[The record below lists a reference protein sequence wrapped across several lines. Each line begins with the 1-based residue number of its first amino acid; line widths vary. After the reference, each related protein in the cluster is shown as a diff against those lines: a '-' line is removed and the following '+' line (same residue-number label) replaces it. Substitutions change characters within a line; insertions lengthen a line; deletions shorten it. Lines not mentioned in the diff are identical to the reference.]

1 MTGTFFLPALL
12 MASAIQ
18 STETND
24 TLDETEALSPI
35 SVIGQRVAN
44 LQPAS
49 SYSTLATALR
59 YDPQVNLQTRGMP
72 EGQADVTVRGGLFEN
87 TGFRMGAVTVFD
99 PQTGHYSVEAPFDPA
114 MLSSPEILTDFEN
127 GLNAFN
133 ASVATVH
140 YGFSPISAGG
150 HVSAG
155 VGTDSLRYASARLS
169 GVKTLADGQTLAATV
184 SASASNGDGTLA
196 FGDHDYKRF
205 STHLQSAGENSET
218 NFLLGYHDKFAG
230 WPGMYT
236 GFASL
241 PETDHTKLG
250 LALLNHRWSSD
261 GGWYEAGAAYR
272 WLDDDYDFDRTTTES
287 GSPGSFEH
295 ETRSFSLGLTGQ
307 QNMAGLEWYFSGQF
321 SADKLVRSTDLTH
334 GDFNSRSYLTLSLAP
349 GKQWLLDTGALLA
362 LRAGLRAD
370 LSNRDEDA
378 IMPLFS
384 LSLEQDSGTGI
395 HRYGLDFT
403 RTSQLPGYTALNSR
417 PGGLFGG
424 NANLAREFA
433 NTLTA
438 AYTHERDN
446 WYAKVSVFYRQDNDL
461 VDWTYRQEAPY
472 SRQANA
478 VDMDVTG
485 LEWMTSWHSQ
495 QLQIVGGYTWLNK
508 GADYGTTQVDA
519 SFYALNYARH
529 RITLAFVYTPVSQL
543 DIRFDN
549 EYRSQQDNLLRSSD
563 NNAYIASLSGSWR
576 LLSSPGVRISLIADN
591 LSDSDFEEFPGTPPM
606 GRQVSL
612 GIGVDW

>member
-403 RTSQLPGYTALNSR
+403 RTSQLPGYTALNSQ

-424 NANLAREFA
+424 NANLGREFA

-485 LEWMTSWHSQ
+485 LEWLTSWHSQ

-508 GADYGTTQVDA
+508 DADYGTTQVDA

-606 GRQVSL
+606 GRQVSV

>member
-1 MTGTFFLPALL
+1 
-12 MASAIQ
+12 MAPAIQ
-18 STETND
+18 STEAID
-24 TLDETEALSPI
+24 VPDEITALAPI

-49 SYSTLATALR
+49 TYTTLSTALR
-59 YDPQVNLQTRGMP
+59 YDPQVSLQTRGMP

-114 MLSSPEILTDFEN
+114 MLSSLEILTDFDN

-133 ASVATVH
+133 ASVATIH
-140 YGFSPISAGG
+140 YGFNPISAGG
-150 HVSAG
+150 HFSAG
-155 VGTDSLRYASARLS
+155 FGTDKLRYASARLS
-169 GVKTLADGQTLAATV
+169 GVKTLADGQALAATI
-184 SASASNGDGTLA
+184 SASASAGDGTLNY
-196 FGDHDYKRF
+196 GEHDFKRF
-205 STHLQSAGENSET
+205 STHLQSTGENSET
-218 NFLLGYHDKFAG
+218 NFLLGYHDKLSG

-236 GFASL
+236 GFSSL

-250 LALLNHRWSSD
+250 LALLNHRWSNDS
-261 GGWYEAGAAYR
+261 GWYEAGAAYR
-272 WLDDDYDFDRTTTES
+272 WLEDDYDFDQKTTES

-295 ETRSFSLGLTGQ
+295 ETRSFSAGMAGQ
-307 QNMAGLEWYFSGQF
+307 QNLAGLEWHFSGQL
-321 SADKLVRSTDLTH
+321 SADRLVRSTDLTH

-349 GKQWLLDTGALLA
+349 GKQRTLDTGSILA

-370 LSNRDEDA
+370 LSNRDENA
-378 IMPLFS
+378 LMPLFS
-384 LSLEQDSGTGI
+384 VSLEQDSGAVVN
-395 HRYGLDFT
+395 RYSLEFT

-424 NANLAREFA
+424 NATLGREFA

-438 AYTHERDN
+438 AYTRELDS
-446 WYAKVSVFYRQDNDL
+446 WYSKVSVFYRQDDDL
-461 VDWTYRQEAPY
+461 VDWTYQQTAPF

-485 LEWMTSWHSQ
+485 LEWLTSWHSKK
-495 QLQIVGGYTWLNK
+495 LQIVGGYTWLHK
-508 GADYGTTQVDA
+508 DADYGTAQVDA

-529 RITLAFVYTPVSQL
+529 RITLAFVYTPVSKL

-549 EYRSQQDNLLRSSD
+549 EYRQQQENLLRNNGD
-563 NNAYIASLSGSWR
+563 NAYIASLSGSWK
-576 LLSSPGVRISLIADN
+576 LSSNPGARISLIVDN
-591 LSDSDFEEFPGTPPM
+591 LTDSSFEEFPGTPPM

-612 GIGVDW
+612 GIAVDW

>member
-1 MTGTFFLPALL
+1 MIGAFFLQVLL
-12 MASAIQ
+12 MAPAIQ
-18 STETND
+18 STETTD
-24 TLDETEALSPI
+24 KPDETEVLSPI

-49 SYSTLATALR
+49 TYTTLSTALR
-59 YDPQVNLQTRGMP
+59 YDPQVSLQTRGMP

-114 MLSSPEILTDFEN
+114 MLSSPEILTDFDN

-140 YGFSPISAGG
+140 YGFNTISAGG
-150 HVSAG
+150 HFSAG
-155 VGTDSLRYASARLS
+155 FGTDKLRYASARLS
-169 GVKTLADGQTLAATV
+169 GIKTLADGQALAATV
-184 SASASNGDGTLA
+184 SASASAGDGTLPY
-196 FGDHDYKRF
+196 GEHDFKRF
-205 STHLQSAGENSET
+205 STHLQSTGENSET
-218 NFLLGYHDKFAG
+218 NFLLGYHDKFSG

-236 GFASL
+236 GFSSL

-250 LALLNHRWSSD
+250 LVLLNHRWSNDS
-261 GGWYEAGAAYR
+261 GWYEAGAAYR
-272 WLDDDYDFDRTTTES
+272 WLDDDYDFDRRTTES

-295 ETRSFSLGLTGQ
+295 ETRSFSLGLNGQ

-321 SADKLVRSTDLTH
+321 SADRLVRSTDLTY

-349 GKQWLLDTGALLA
+349 GKQWLLDTGSMLA

-370 LSNRDEDA
+370 LSNRDENA
-378 IMPLFS
+378 LMPLFS
-384 LSLEQDSGTGI
+384 LSLEQDTGAVVN
-395 HRYGLDFT
+395 RYGLEFT

-424 NANLAREFA
+424 NATLGREFA

-438 AYTHERDN
+438 AYTRELDS
-446 WYAKVSVFYRQDNDL
+446 WYSKVSVFYRQDADL
-461 VDWTYRQEAPY
+461 VDWTYQQIAPF

-485 LEWMTSWHSQ
+485 LEWLTSWHSEK
-495 QLQIVGGYTWLNK
+495 LQIVGGYTWLHK
-508 GADYGTTQVDA
+508 DADYGTAQVDA

-529 RITLAFVYTPVSQL
+529 RITLAFVYTPVSRL

-549 EYRSQQDNLLRSSD
+549 EYRRQQDNLLRNSGD
-563 NNAYIASLSGSWR
+563 NAYIASLSGSWK
-576 LLSSPGVRISLIADN
+576 LLSNPGVRISLIADN
-591 LSDSDFEEFPGTPPM
+591 LTDSDFEEFPGTPPM

-612 GIGVDW
+612 GLGIDW

>member
-1 MTGTFFLPALL
+1 MIGTFFLQALL
-12 MASAIQ
+12 MAPAIQ
-18 STETND
+18 STESTDNID
-24 TLDETEALSPI
+24 KTEVLSPI

-49 SYSTLATALR
+49 TYTTLVTALR
-59 YDPQVNLQTRGMP
+59 FDPQVNVQTRGMP

-140 YGFSPISAGG
+140 YGFNPISAGG
-150 HVSAG
+150 HFSAG
-155 VGTDSLRYASARLS
+155 YGTDSLRYASARLS
-169 GVKTLADGQTLAATV
+169 GVKTHADGQTLAATI
-184 SASASNGDGTLA
+184 SASASAGDGTLSYA
-196 FGDHDYKRF
+196 DHDFKRF
-205 STHLQSAGENSET
+205 STHLQSTGENGET
-218 NFLLGYHDKFAG
+218 NFLLGYHDKFSG

-236 GFASL
+236 GFSSL
-241 PETDHTKLG
+241 PETDHTRLG
-250 LALLNHRWSSD
+250 LALLNHRWSND
-261 GGWYEAGAAYR
+261 NGWYEAGAAYR
-272 WLDDDYDFDRTTTES
+272 WLDDDYDFDRRTIES
-287 GSPGSFEH
+287 GSAGSFEH

-307 QNMAGLEWYFSGQF
+307 QNMAGLDWYFSGQF
-321 SADKLVRSTDLTH
+321 SADRLVRSTDLTY

-349 GKQWLLDTGALLA
+349 GKQWSLDSGSILA

-370 LSNRDEDA
+370 LSNRDENA
-378 IMPLFS
+378 LMPLFS
-384 LSLEQDSGTGI
+384 LSLEQDSTSGVN
-395 HRYGLDFT
+395 RYGLEFT

-424 NANLAREFA
+424 NASLGREFA

-438 AYTHERDN
+438 AYTREQDN
-446 WYAKVSVFYRQDNDL
+446 WYSKISVFYRQDSDL
-461 VDWTYRQEAPY
+461 VDWTYQQNAPF

-485 LEWMTSWHSQ
+485 LEWLTSWHSE
-495 QLQIVGGYTWLNK
+495 QLQVVGGYTWLDK
-508 GADYGTTQVDA
+508 VADYGSAQVDA

-529 RITLAFVYTPVSQL
+529 RFTLAFIYTPVPQL

-549 EYRSQQDNLLRSSD
+549 EYRRQQENLLRNSGD
-563 NNAYIASLSGSWR
+563 NAYIASLSGSWR
-576 LLSSPGVRISLIADN
+576 VSSQPAVRISLIADN
-591 LSDSDFEEFPGTPPM
+591 LTDSDFEEFPGTPPM

-612 GIGVDW
+612 GIAVDW